1 MHSTVTLSATRRQVE
16 AKQMEAYTKE
26 ADAIVQAA
34 TEGGG
39 EFLLADDLVEDPK
52 DVVDPKNDGSF
63 EEEDVVTMYENDG
76 LSQENDEMYEEM
88 KLLASE
94 NEQLKADLDEMNDFF
109 DFFFEDMEDALAE
122 ERQAQPWS
130 IGFDP
135 ASPEGVLGKVS
146 LHPHAIP
153 PHSDN
158 GFCTESCNLT
168 AIAGTYRQR
177 PSLTVCLAS
186 PTRTRRPLRALARA
200 RTLASDDRRLP
211 TDACRLCSR
220 ATWPPR

>member
-26 ADAIVQAA
+26 ADAIIQAA
-34 TEGGG
+34 TAGGG

-63 EEEDVVTMYENDG
+63 EEEAVVTMYENDG
-76 LSQENDEMYEEM
+76 LSQKNDEMYEEM

-122 ERQAQPWS
+122 ERQS
-130 IGFDP
+130 
-135 ASPEGVLGKVS
+135 SLVS
-146 LHPHAIP
+146 RCHEL
-153 PHSDN
+153 S
-158 GFCTESCNLT
+158 SS
-168 AIAGTYRQR
+168 Q
-177 PSLTVCLAS
+177 
-186 PTRTRRPLRALARA
+186 PTRHVARVA
-200 RTLASDDRRLP
+200 THRHH
-211 TDACRLCSR
+211 AC
-220 ATWPPR
+220 AQV

>member
-1 MHSTVTLSATRRQVE
+1 MLHGAPAEVQEAMLVKQLQAAGPPRPPPHMHSTVTLSATRRQVE

-26 ADAIVQAA
+26 ADAIIQAA
-34 TEGGG
+34 TAGGG

-63 EEEDVVTMYENDG
+63 EEEAVVTMYENDG

-135 ASPEGVLGKVS
+135 ASPEGVLGKVA

-158 GFCTESCNLT
+158 ARTF
-168 AIAGTYRQR
+168 A
-177 PSLTVCLAS
+177 PSL
-186 PTRTRRPLRALARA
+186 
-200 RTLASDDRRLP
+200 
-211 TDACRLCSR
+211 
-220 ATWPPR
+220 AT